1 MGPGQVPLPVAT
13 GGGGAGPRGPMT
25 YNVKNGTVYADL
37 EYRDVCGAPSRVQKD
52 YVPTE
57 YAVLQFSGASHEIDV

>member
-1 MGPGQVPLPVAT
+1 
-13 GGGGAGPRGPMT
+13 MT

-37 EYRDVCGAPSRVQKD
+37 DYAEVCRAPSRVQKD

-57 YAVLQFSGASHEIDV
+57 YAVLHFSGASHEIDV